1 MGMLSRHPL
10 TRLGLG
16 VAHHRRDRSHCV
28 LRAGDERATGPR
40 AAPDASPLPAPPW
53 RRLATKALTGAD
65 GRLSGVDAQPWRFR
79 GGQTHRR
86 EPRLS
91 PPGRSRD
98 PSSPSRAFRRRARC
112 RRCRHASVVKAGW
125 QARLPQASPG
135 PRAGRKPLPRG
146 SPRSWRRAG
155 ERAEPP
161 SVAPAATGIGRR
173 PGSYRRGGRDRAA
186 CGGTPRTPA
195 R

>member
-1 MGMLSRHPL
+1 MLPRHPL

-16 VAHHRRDRSHCV
+16 VAHHRRDRSHFV

-40 AAPDASPLPAPPW
+40 ADPDASPLPAPAW

-65 GRLSGVDAQPWRFR
+65 GRLSGVDAQRWRFR
-79 GGQTHRR
+79 GGRTHRH

-98 PSSPSRAFRRRARC
+98 PSSSSRAFRRRARC
-112 RRCRHASVVKAGW
+112 RRCRHVSVIRAGW
-125 QARLPQASPG
+125 QARLLQASPG
-135 PRAGRKPLPRG
+135 PRAGPRPLPRD
-146 SPRSWRRAG
+146 SLRSWQRAG
-155 ERAEPP
+155 EHADRSA
-161 SVAPAATGIGRR
+161 ATAATGIGRR
-173 PGSYRRGGRDRAA
+173 PGSYRRAGRGRAA